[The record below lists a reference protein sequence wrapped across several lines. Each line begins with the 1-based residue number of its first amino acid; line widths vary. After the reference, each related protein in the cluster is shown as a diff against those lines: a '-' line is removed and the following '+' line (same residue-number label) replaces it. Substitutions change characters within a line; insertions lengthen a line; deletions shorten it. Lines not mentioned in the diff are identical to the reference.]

1 MDTSI
6 FRRRRQLSPNWSGD
20 DDDTA
25 RRGEEGEREG
35 RGEEDLKA
43 CNYGPLMWAGRER
56 EREREREKETEEKGG
71 EDEGK
76 SVASMPYATGRA
88 GGREGAMSGRAEAQ
102 RTTQET
108 ED

>member
-1 MDTSI
+1 M
-6 FRRRRQLSPNWSGD
+6 G
-20 DDDTA
+20 
-25 RRGEEGEREG
+25 
-35 RGEEDLKA
+35 
-43 CNYGPLMWAGRER
+43 WAR

-102 RTTQET
+102 RTTQDSRLRTRRGCAHYGIGRGPSIGGQIGKGATDGAGCHLEQQ
-108 ED
+108 